1 MTKNNSPTDPKTT
14 LKSNHS
20 TELIIGGTREFD
32 DSGLIK

>member
-1 MTKNNSPTDPKTT
+1 MTKNNSPTDPKTI